1 MSLDL
6 LRALRR
12 QRQMPA
18 GVISIVLSDKPLALH
33 DSPSLVVI
41 KSTDEPQFMDLRPL
55 VGLPVA
61 LYSRS
66 ADADQFLRLLDVL
79 ESLQCKF
86 FGAVTQDFVLPML
99 KGATP
104 RHAELLTQSW
114 KNLCL

>member
-1 MSLDL
+1 MSLQSLKDL
-6 LRALRR
+6 R
-12 QRQMPA
+12 MSGHKPS
-18 GVISIVLSDKPLALH
+18 GVVHIVFSDKPLQID
-33 DSPSLVVI
+33 DSPALVVI
-41 KSTDEPQFMDLRPL
+41 RSTDEPQFMDLRPL

-79 ESLQCKF
+79 ESLKCKF

-114 KNLCL
+114 KSLCQ